1 MPGKEDNRMSCSEFD
16 ALLSQ
21 AIDGTLAGEKLASFE
36 AHGRVCQLCGPLLH
50 EAEAGLSWLKSLAEV
65 EPPPELVTNIL
76 LRTSGVVSAQH
87 HGAGKLESASW
98 VSRVRDWAGV
108 IGSPIVAMA
117 RQPRFAMSFGMAFF
131 TLSVTLSLA
140 GVKLSDIRHMD
151 LRPSAIRRT
160 YYETSGRVVKYYENI
175 RFVYEIESRVRQFK
189 EAAAPAEQPSE
200 QQNNNDRK
208 NKTKNDNS
216 GQPEQKQDRNNYS
229 QEGNQPVF
237 TASLPVY
244 RGPEPAHLI
253 SVGTLEPTVVSVTT
267 CRRFS

>member
-36 AHGRVCQLCGPLLH
+36 AHGQVCQLCGPLLS
-50 EAEAGLSWLKSLAEV
+50 EAEAGHAWLKSTTEV

-76 LRTSGVVSAQH
+76 LRTSGVVSAQRH
-87 HGAGKLESASW
+87 AAGKSESISW
-98 VSRVRDWAGV
+98 MARIRNWAAV
-108 IGSPIVAMA
+108 IGSPVVAMA

-140 GVKLSDIRHMD
+140 GVKLSDLRHLD

-200 QQNNNDRK
+200 QQNNNDHK
-208 NKTKNDNS
+208 NKTQNDN
-216 GQPEQKQDRNNYS
+216 GQQPEQKQERNYS
-229 QEGNQPVF
+229 REGNQPILD
-237 TASLPVY
+237 ASLPVY
-244 RGPEPAHLI
+244 RGPEPARRS
-253 SVGTLEPTVVSVTT
+253 SVGAPEPTVVSLIT

>member
-1 MPGKEDNRMSCSEFD
+1 MPGKEDNQMSCSEFD

-21 AIDGTLAGEKLASFE
+21 AIDGSLAGEKLASFE
-36 AHGRVCQLCGPLLH
+36 AHGRVCQLCGPLLY
-50 EAEAGLSWLKSLAEV
+50 EAEAGRSWLKSLAEV
-65 EPPPELVTNIL
+65 EPPPEMVTNIL
-76 LRTSGVVSAQH
+76 LRTSGIVSAKRH
-87 HGAGKLESASW
+87 AAGELESPSW
-98 VSRVRDWAGV
+98 MGRIRGWAGV
-108 IGSPIVAMA
+108 IGSPIVGLA

-189 EAAAPAEQPSE
+189 EAATPAEQPAK
-200 QQNNNDRK
+200 QQNDNERK

-216 GQPEQKQDRNNYS
+216 EQPEQKQERNNYS
-229 QEGNQPVF
+229 REGNQPVF
-237 TASLPVY
+237 ASLPVP
-244 RGPEPAHLI
+244 RGPEPARLLRAG
-253 SVGTLEPTVVSVTT
+253 VTEPTVVSVTT